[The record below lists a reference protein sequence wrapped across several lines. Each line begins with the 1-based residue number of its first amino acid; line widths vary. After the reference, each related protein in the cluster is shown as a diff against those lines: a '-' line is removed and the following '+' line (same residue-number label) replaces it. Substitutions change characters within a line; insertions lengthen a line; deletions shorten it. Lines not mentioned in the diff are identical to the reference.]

1 MSPART
7 ISREE
12 YLLLAKVAEEAE
24 RYEGI
29 HLEHVPTRETAMYQ
43 PVISD
48 LVLQIKGLIQT
59 YGALTIEER
68 NLLSVAYKNITNAL
82 RSSWR
87 IVDSLERLE
96 SSHPTGRTPRQLALT
111 RQERSKIER
120 ELTEVCKDVIRLLD
134 DRLLPIVAAEEETV
148 FYYKMKGDYFR
159 YLAEFAHQQE
169 RGRFSDLSLAAY
181 KFAYKH
187 ALASLEPTHPTRL
200 GLALNFAVYY
210 HDVRKSPERACHLGK
225 HAFDEA
231 VACLDHDDESSLQA
245 MRDSMMILQLLRD
258 DLVIWSGEMQRG
270 MFHRHRIRSGVGST
284 VPAHLNVGIDCP
296 PNK

>member
-1 MSPART
+1 MSPARV

-24 RYEGI
+24 RYE
-29 HLEHVPTRETAMYQ
+29 
-43 PVISD
+43 D
-48 LVLQIKGLIQT
+48 LVAQIKGLTQT

-96 SSHPTGRTPRQLALT
+96 SAHPTGPPRHLALI
-111 RQERSKIER
+111 RQQRSKIER
-120 ELTEVCKDVIRLLD
+120 ELADVCKDVIQLLD
-134 DRLLPIVAAEEETV
+134 DCLLATAAAGEETV
-148 FYYKMKGDYFR
+148 FYYKMRGDYYR
-159 YLAEFAHQQE
+159 YLAEFAQQQE
-169 RGRFSDLSLAAY
+169 RSRYSDLSLGAY

-187 ALASLEPTHPTRL
+187 ALALLEPTHPTRL

-231 VACLDHDDESSLQA
+231 VACLDDSSSLQV

-270 MFHRHRIRSGVGST
+270 RLHH
-284 VPAHLNVGIDCP
+284 H
-296 PNK
+296 

>member
-1 MSPART
+1 MSPVGAVFYPMRPLTIFQARI

-24 RYEGI
+24 RYE
-29 HLEHVPTRETAMYQ
+29 
-43 PVISD
+43 D
-48 LVLQIKGLIQT
+48 LVMQIKGLIQT

-87 IVDSLERLE
+87 VVDSLEKLE
-96 SSHPTGRTPRQLALT
+96 SSHPTGRTQRQLALT
-111 RQERSKIER
+111 RQQRSKIER
-120 ELTEVCKDVIRLLD
+120 ELTDVCKDVIRLLD
-134 DRLLPIVAAEEETV
+134 DRLMPIVAVGEETV
-148 FYYKMKGDYFR
+148 FYYKMKGDYYR

-169 RGRFSDLSLAAY
+169 RGHFSDLSLAAY

-231 VACLDHDDESSLQA
+231 VACLDHDDEASLQA

-270 MFHRHRIRSGVGST
+270 ME
-284 VPAHLNVGIDCP
+284 CP

>member
-1 MSPART
+1 MSPVR
-7 ISREE
+7 IPSREE

-24 RYEGI
+24 RYE
-29 HLEHVPTRETAMYQ
+29 
-43 PVISD
+43 D
-48 LVLQIKGLIQT
+48 LVAQIKGLIHT
-59 YGALTIEER
+59 YGTLTIEER

-87 IVDSLERLE
+87 IIDSLEKLE
-96 SSHPTGRTPRQLALT
+96 SSRMAGRHSKHQVQLISQQ
-111 RQERSKIER
+111 RNRVEY
-120 ELTEVCKDVIRLLD
+120 ELAEVCKDIVKLLD
-134 DRLLPIVAAEEETV
+134 DYLLSTAEPGEETV

-159 YLAEFAHQQE
+159 YLAEFAQQSD
-169 RGRFSDLSLAAY
+169 RSNYSDLSLAAY
-181 KFAYKH
+181 KYAYKH
-187 ALASLEPTHPTRL
+187 ALAKLEATHPTRL

-231 VACLDHDDESSLQA
+231 VACLNESSSVQV

-270 MFHRHRIRSGVGST
+270 EPFVIC
-284 VPAHLNVGIDCP
+284 LFEI
-296 PNK
+296 

>member
-1 MSPART
+1 MSPARI

-24 RYEGI
+24 RYE
-29 HLEHVPTRETAMYQ
+29 
-43 PVISD
+43 D
-48 LVLQIKGLIQT
+48 LIAQIKGLTQS

-68 NLLSVAYKNITNAL
+68 NLLSIAYKNITNAL

-96 SSHPTGRTPRQLALT
+96 SSHGQTERQVALL
-111 RQERSKIER
+111 RQQRCKIEG
-120 ELTEVCKDVIRLLD
+120 ELADVCKDVIQLLDGRLLST
-134 DRLLPIVAAEEETV
+134 ASHGEETV
-148 FYYKMKGDYFR
+148 FYYKMKGDYYR
-159 YLAEFAHQQE
+159 YLAEFAQVQE
-169 RGRFSDLSLAAY
+169 RGRYSDLSLAAY

-187 ALASLEPTHPTRL
+187 ALALLEPTHPTRL

-231 VACLDHDDESSLQA
+231 VACLDDSSSLQV

-258 DLVIWSGEMQRG
+258 DLVIWSGEMQRENY
-270 MFHRHRIRSGVGST
+270 
-284 VPAHLNVGIDCP
+284 AD
-296 PNK
+296 K